1 MPRRTKLW
9 RTRPRRIRRMPNSPK
24 ILLVALG
31 ASLLAACGG
40 GGVLGRER
48 PDEFAVQRQ
57 APLVVPPDF
66 ELTPPQPGAPRPS
79 EGTASQQALDA
90 LFGGPAPRSGVETSA
105 LDRAGT
111 PDPGI
116 RSAVGDAQT
125 HTVSKGAVTRSI
137 IAAPEGDGAAAQAVI
152 PG

>member
-1 MPRRTKLW
+1 MPKLV
-9 RTRPRRIRRMPNSPK
+9 RPL
-24 ILLVALG
+24 ILG
-31 ASLLAACGG
+31 LLAGTLASCGG
-40 GGVLGRER
+40 GGIFNRDR

-90 LFGGPAPRSGVETSA
+90 LFGGPAPRSAVETSA

-116 RSAVGDAQT
+116 RSAVGDSQT